1 MYRETAVTPW
11 TGALLIA
18 AAFLF
23 IFGVWVIFPRELHR
37 QECLYAAEAVEYTFP
52 RLEVRAHET
61 PIRNSYPLSP
71 ALAALL
77 NRNGL
82 PMEIALRLIT
92 VFFIAAGSVLVF
104 FSAATGSGARAGLA
118 GAAMYCSTFLML
130 DKGVDGAPETMGA
143 FFLLSAQMC
152 LFYFGLRRGRWNAA
166 WPATALL
173 LAAGYLTGGTPVLVL
188 FVVPLLFLRRLI
200 SGKAKYRNW
209 GFAAAAALLAL
220 ICLGKVA
227 VQWNLE
233 RTTTG
238 GTLFFTGFSDPDY
251 VGDFLLY
258 WVMLPV
264 RLLPWSVIAWIPFCV
279 ALQRLDDKPLFSKY
293 LRVLVMVTAVLL
305 WLIPGMEPRDLLYLP
320 GALSILCGV
329 YYELGMRRYGE
340 RLRKLAPAAE
350 YAAPII
356 LMLLVA
362 GCFVPEKQL
371 SWFISLGNTLNF
383 RNQPETCAAILA
395 GAIAV
400 LAVGAALRVFRKEL
414 PVWIMLLGVSVMVGI
429 FSGVMLLPYRA
440 QDGLRGGA
448 GRRIRDTLEST
459 IRDSIKQEG
468 AAGRLDKDELGAKV
482 NEELSRVVLYK
493 SGIGDLYGELFYA
506 GVRVIRLRSV
516 DELPDNKDPG
526 VVYLISDGFPQNPK
540 WSWTNLLPE
549 GHTYQKQRVMLW
561 RGKRNE
567 RAKISEK

>member
-37 QECLYAAEAVEYTFP
+37 QECLYAAEAAEYTFP

-61 PIRNSYPLSP
+61 PIRNSYPLYP
-71 ALAALL
+71 ALAAMLD
-77 NRNGL
+77 RAGV
-82 PMEIALRLIT
+82 PMENALRLIT

-104 FSAATGSGARAGLA
+104 FSAAMGSGARAGLV
-118 GAAMYCSTFLML
+118 GGAMYCSTFLML
-130 DKGVDGAPETMGA
+130 DKGVDGAPETMSA

-166 WPATALL
+166 WPGTALL

-188 FVVPLLFLRRLI
+188 FIVPLLFFRRLV
-200 SGKAKYRNW
+200 SGKTKYRNW

-227 VQWNLE
+227 IQWNLE

-258 WVMLPV
+258 WIMLPI
-264 RLLPWSVIAWIPFCV
+264 RLLPWSFIAWIPFCV

-356 LMLLVA
+356 ILLLVA
-362 GCFVPEKQL
+362 GRFAPERLLEK
-371 SWFISLGNTLNF
+371 FMSLGNSLNF
-383 RNQPETCAAILA
+383 RYQPETGVAILA
-395 GAIAV
+395 GAIGI
-400 LAVGAALRVFRKEL
+400 LAIGAALRVFRKEL
-414 PVWIMLLGVSVMVGI
+414 PVWIMFLGVSVMVGI

-440 QDGLRGGA
+440 QDLQRGKM
-448 GRRIRDTLEST
+448 GRSIRDTLEST
-459 IRDSIKQEG
+459 VRDSIKKEG
-468 AAGRLDKDELGAKV
+468 TAGRRLDKDGLKAKV
-482 NEELSRVVLYK
+482 EKELSRVVLYK
-493 SGIGDLYGELFYA
+493 SGIGDFYGELFYA

-516 DELPDNKDPG
+516 DELPDKKGPG
-526 VVYLISDGFPQNPK
+526 EVYLISDGFPQNPK
-540 WSWTNLLPE
+540 WSWTNLL
-549 GHTYQKQRVMLW
+549 GKTYQKQRVMLW
-561 RGKRNE
+561 RGRRNQ
-567 RAKISEK
+567 RGNFSEK